1 MFDYAVK
8 ELTRRKKLYLL
19 ATVTM
24 GLVTALIII
33 LNSLSAAYRDAA
45 RLPFNDVQ
53 GTIVVQRNGNVPADI
68 SGVLLSCS
76 LAPINPGLASQI
88 SKYNGV
94 KGVSSAL
101 SLWVF
106 DSNHFKRVLGVDW
119 TDKFGTGLQSKV
131 ISGSV
136 PSSDQEVLLEK
147 TYAEQHGLTVGQ
159 EVQIDRRSFTVS
171 GILRTAGNEIVA
183 ADAYVNLPAAQAMA
197 YASEN
202 LQKAEAFE
210 PQDVNI
216 IFVDAAQPSITAVT
230 EHIKSDAANEDT
242 SGGQTPLGKTVGNYN
257 IYTPQSFESQISSL
271 FRMSDRLT
279 WLISIIVFIAAALV
293 VARSVLHAIME
304 RRKEF
309 GIMKSVGFRNRD
321 ILKGILISTALQASV
336 GFLLGLV
343 ISAAA
348 IGILART
355 TIAISIPWELTAY
368 PHFLLANPEA
378 ATVTQVHLLPI
389 RLGPVYVLGSFLTVA
404 VMATI
409 ASFIST
415 MAINRLKPM
424 QVMKYE

>member
-1 MFDYAVK
+1 MFDFAVK
-8 ELTRRKKLYLL
+8 ELIRRKKLYLL
-19 ATVTM
+19 AVLTM
-24 GLVTALIII
+24 GLVTALVII

-53 GTIVVQRNGNVPADI
+53 GTIVIQRNGNVPADI

-76 LAPINPGLASQI
+76 LAPIDPGLASRI
-88 SKYNGV
+88 SGYDGV
-94 KGVSSAL
+94 KGVSTAL

-106 DSNHFKRVLGVDW
+106 DTDHFKRVLGVDW
-119 TDKFGTGLQSKV
+119 TDKFGNGLQAKV

-147 TYAEQHGLTVGQ
+147 TYADQHGLVVGQ
-159 EVQIDRRSFTVS
+159 DVQIGGQSFQVS

-183 ADAYVNLPAAQAMA
+183 ADAYVSLPVAQAMA

-202 LQKAEAFE
+202 LQKVEAFG

-216 IFVDAAQPSITAVT
+216 IFVDAVQPSITAVT
-230 EHIKSDAANEDT
+230 EHIKVDT
-242 SGGQTPLGKTVGNYN
+242 TTASSGWQTPLGNTVGNYN

-271 FRMSDRLT
+271 FKMSDRLT

-293 VARSVLHAIME
+293 VARSVLHAVME

-309 GIMKSVGFRNRD
+309 GIMKSVGFRNVD
-321 ILKGILISTALQASV
+321 IQKGILISTALQAGI
-336 GFLLGLV
+336 GFLLGLA
-343 ISAAA
+343 ISAIAM
-348 IGILART
+348 GLFSRT
-355 TIAISIPWELTAY
+355 TVSIAIPWELTAY

-378 ATVTQVHLLPI
+378 ATVTQVHFLPI
-389 RLGPVYVLGSFLTVA
+389 KLGPVYVLGSFLTVA